1 MYQHLRG
8 SSRVSI
14 PTCIWRRAPPPDR
27 SRPPPRPI
35 RTAIPGSNE
44 ASPRPAHGKPR
55 MHGWGPPRGPGEPIP
70 RSTPLLGPVPRG
82 HVPEALHLALLAP
95 TPETPAHDLPKE
107 VSWRLSTALSTCA
120 REIGWVHVSKATQSM
135 RQTGVGGG
143 ARRHRKVKTSSRWA
157 LCRRVRPADVV
168 GRLLSEA
175 PVQAARAQVRRGPSL
190 D

>member
-1 MYQHLRG
+1 MG
-8 SSRVSI
+8 RVSVL
-14 PTCIWRRAPPPDR
+14 TSIWRRAPPPDR

-35 RTAIPGSNE
+35 RTAILGSNE
-44 ASPRPAHGKPR
+44 PPPRPAHGKPR
-55 MHGWGPPRGPGEPIP
+55 LHGWGPPRGPGEPAP

-143 ARRHRKVKTSSRWA
+143 ARAPESENELEVGLVPPGPPSRCGRATPLRSSCAGSARTS
-157 LCRRVRPADVV
+157 
-168 GRLLSEA
+168 E
-175 PVQAARAQVRRGPSL
+175 
-190 D
+190 